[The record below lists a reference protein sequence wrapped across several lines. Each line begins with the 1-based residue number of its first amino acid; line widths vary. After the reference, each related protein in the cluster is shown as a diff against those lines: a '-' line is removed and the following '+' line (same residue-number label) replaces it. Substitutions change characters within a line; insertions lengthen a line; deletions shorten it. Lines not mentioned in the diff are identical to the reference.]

1 MVGLVARIARA
12 MNVHREMPGESAYM
26 AEIRRRCWHTIIFL
40 DCYAS
45 IDRGSE
51 PAIHPDTFSRHPPL
65 NVNDSDFDEDTPV
78 IVARKGEIT
87 DMSLACVA
95 VEGSLLSIKMSL
107 PEGVP
112 NDNKAWQRRLEL
124 AQEYSRIISEEF
136 LQFCDP
142 ANPKHTMIA
151 HTATAASHSVMLRA
165 VRPMHFHP
173 STPPPRVDSP
183 WVMQLAL
190 NILRNADDMYSH
202 KSSSGLWRRM
212 PWVPWH
218 AISVALAGL
227 CSIRG
232 TEVADEAWSLVDKAM
247 ERYGNHV
254 ADSRNGM
261 LWKPVEKLYRKAA
274 AFRNNTTEQQQR
286 PQQRQPPSPQ
296 IDLSDA
302 QPSMMDASMPAIPSA
317 SMANMQNMPLPTP
330 LPMPDSVFDFPPE
343 MQAAL
348 PIDNSWLDWEAMMKD
363 MDELRGDE
371 MQWV

>member
-1 MVGLVARIARA
+1 
-12 MNVHREMPGESAYM
+12 
-26 AEIRRRCWHTIIFL
+26 
-40 DCYAS
+40 
-45 IDRGSE
+45 
-51 PAIHPDTFSRHPPL
+51 
-65 NVNDSDFDEDTPV
+65 
-78 IVARKGEIT
+78 
-87 DMSLACVA
+87 
-95 VEGSLLSIKMSL
+95 
-107 PEGVP
+107 
-112 NDNKAWQRRLEL
+112 
-124 AQEYSRIISEEF
+124 
-136 LQFCDP
+136 
-142 ANPKHTMIA
+142 
-151 HTATAASHSVMLRA
+151 
-165 VRPMHFHP
+165 
-173 STPPPRVDSP
+173 
-183 WVMQLAL
+183 
-190 NILRNADDMYSH
+190 
-202 KSSSGLWRRM
+202 M

>member
-12 MNVHREMPGESAYM
+12 MNIHREMPGESPYL
-26 AEIRRRCWHTIIFL
+26 AELRRRCWGTIVFL
-40 DCYAS
+40 DCYSS

-51 PAIHPDTFSRHPPL
+51 PAIHPETFSRLPPTNL
-65 NVNDSDFDEDTPV
+65 NDADFDENSLA
-78 IVARKGEIT
+78 IVPRKGEIT

-95 VEGSLLSIKMSL
+95 MEGSLLSVRMAL
-107 PEGVP
+107 PEGAP
-112 NDNKAWQRRLEL
+112 NDPKAWQRRLDL
-124 AQEYSRIISEEF
+124 AHEYTRKIQEDF
-136 LQFCDP
+136 LQYCDP
-142 ANPKHTMIA
+142 KNPVHQTIA
-151 HTATAASHSVMLRA
+151 HTANAASHSVMLRA
-165 VRPMHFHP
+165 VRPMHYHP

-190 NILRNADDMYSH
+190 NILRNADDMW
-202 KSSSGLWRRM
+202 KRKTFSGQWRRM

-218 AISVALAGL
+218 AISVTLAGL

-232 TEVADEAWSLVDKAM
+232 TEVADEAWSLVDKSM

-274 AFRNNTTEQQQR
+274 AFRDGQEH
-286 PQQRQPPSPQ
+286 QPPPAPQ
-296 IDLSDA
+296 PVIPTPESFDLPKATGEPMLSADT
-302 QPSMMDASMPAIPSA
+302 SLMMD
-317 SMANMQNMPLPTP
+317 NMNMNMPIIA
-330 LPMPDSVFDFPPE
+330 PMAMPESVFDFPPE

-363 MDELRGDE
+363 MDDLKADE
-371 MQWV
+371 MQWM